1 MKKIAIVNQKGGV
14 GKTTTT
20 VNLGAALVNRG
31 YKVLLV
37 DFDPQANTTTHLGY
51 AELSCR
57 KGDDAEDDYIYYE
70 DHLSVNGALDDL
82 LKHKD
87 YEGTL
92 RNAVLHHEEGIDLI
106 PCNIELAALEY
117 PIQSSVASERKL
129 EKLLNIFDN
138 EYDYCLIDCQ
148 PSLNVLPLNAM
159 TAADLLLI
167 PVATQGLA
175 VKGLTDLLITATGV
189 KAELNSELDVLGIL
203 FTFAESHTNQTKDAI
218 EGVSAAYKD
227 DLPIFKSVI
236 PKAVIGGETAMTG
249 HSLFYKHGSCPL
261 AQRYQELA
269 DEVIDATKGDN

>member
-51 AELSCR
+51 AELSC
-57 KGDDAEDDYIYYE
+57 KKNDDTDDDYTYYE
-70 DHLSVNGALDDL
+70 DHLSINGALDDL

-92 RNAVLHHEEGIDLI
+92 RNSVLHHEEGIDLI

-129 EKLLNIFDN
+129 EKLLSIFEN

-236 PKAVIGGETAMTG
+236 PKAVIGGETEMTG